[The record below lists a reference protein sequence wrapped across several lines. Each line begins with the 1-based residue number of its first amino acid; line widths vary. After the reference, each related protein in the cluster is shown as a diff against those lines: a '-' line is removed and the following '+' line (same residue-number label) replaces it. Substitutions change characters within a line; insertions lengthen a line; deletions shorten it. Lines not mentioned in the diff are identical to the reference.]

1 MAEAQ
6 TKLLPESTL
15 TFNLFL
21 SVNLAL
27 GKPTAQ
33 SSTYSNNAIGT
44 AVSGRAVD
52 GNDDTDMLNKH
63 CSQTQEKNPSWWQ
76 VDLGS
81 DYVPVS
87 DIHIVNRFTGAPQ
100 KDNKNYTITLG
111 EYMFLSDN

>member
-1 MAEAQ
+1 M
-6 TKLLPESTL
+6 
-15 TFNLFL
+15 
-21 SVNLAL
+21 NLAL

-52 GNDDTDMLNKH
+52 GNDDTDIRNKH
-63 CSQTQEKNPSWWQ
+63 CSRTKQDNPSWWR

-81 DYVPVS
+81 DDVPVS
-87 DIHIVNRFTGAPQ
+87 DIHIVNGFTGNPEN
-100 KDNKNYTITLG
+100 DNKNYKITFG